1 MTQAPN
7 IFLPARTQLDRLAL
21 GQVSAVDLLE
31 EHVTRYLAVNRAVN
45 AVVRTDLDTAR
56 ERARELDKLQAT
68 GVSAGPLHG
77 LPITI
82 KDTFDVD
89 GMPATAGAPEY
100 AKRPSRTADAQAVA
114 RLRAAGAVIW
124 GKTNTPYLAGDSQTW
139 NPVHGR
145 SLNPWDMTR
154 TPGGSSGGAAAAL
167 ASGITPLELGSDI
180 GGSVRFPAHF
190 CGVAALKTTYGRTP
204 ITGHVP
210 PAPGSLA
217 VRDLNVSGP
226 MARDVG
232 DLRLM
237 FEVLTGA
244 PVTPQPKKT
253 SLRAR
258 RIGVWAEDKGFATS
272 RETKAAVETAAEAAA
287 EAGAQVLVAKPDID
301 GAGLIDLY
309 LQLLLPI
316 LATDMPGALVKALEA
331 GRPLARLIAQ
341 GEPFGRGKW
350 AAYSAA
356 THHDWLR
363 ADEMRRRLKRTM
375 SEFFTRWHA
384 IITPVAPTTAF
395 EHIDSGD
402 AVSRKMTV
410 DGAPIPYHLFHAW
423 IALATVCHLP
433 AVVVPVPRRPGQM
446 PCGVQIIGP
455 EGGDE
460 DVLAIAEALEAQMGG
475 FQRPPEDRLLSPPAL
490 PAVIKGKPAKAAA
503 PKPPKP
509 PKPPKTPKAPRSVKE
524 KVAKAKPVKPPKAQK
539 PKPPPKVKPVKP
551 SKPARP

>member
-7 IFLPARTQLDRLAL
+7 IFLTARTQLDRLAL
-21 GQVSAVDLLE
+21 GQVSATDLLE
-31 EHVTRYLAVNRAVN
+31 EHVTRYLAVNSAVN

-56 ERARELDKLQAT
+56 ARARALDAMQAN
-68 GVSAGPLHG
+68 GLSAGPLHG

-100 AKRPSRTADAQAVA
+100 TARPARTADAAAVA

-124 GKTNTPYLAGDSQTW
+124 GKTNTPYLAGDSQTS

-145 SLNPWDMTR
+145 TSNPWDLTR

-167 ASGITPLELGSDI
+167 ATGMTSLELGSDI
-180 GGSVRFPAHF
+180 GGSLRFPAHF
-190 CGVAALKTTYGRTP
+190 CGVAALKPTFGRAP
-204 ITGHVP
+204 IMGHVP

-217 VRDLNVSGP
+217 VRDLNVAGP
-226 MARDVG
+226 MARDVA

-237 FEVLTGA
+237 FQVLTGA
-244 PVTPQPKKT
+244 PVSDPPKRT
-253 SLRAR
+253 SLRAK
-258 RIGVWAEDKGFATS
+258 RIGVWADDKAFAVSAECRT
-272 RETKAAVETAAEAAA
+272 AVETAAEAASD
-287 EAGAQVLVAKPDID
+287 AGAQVLVAKPDID
-301 GAGLIDLY
+301 GVALIDLY

-316 LATDMPGALVKALEA
+316 LATDMPGPLVKALEA
-331 GRPLARLIAQ
+331 GRPLAKLIAR

-363 ADEMRRRLKRTM
+363 ADEIRRRLKRTM
-375 SEFFTRWHA
+375 SDFFSRWHA

-395 EHIDSGD
+395 EHIETGD
-402 AVSRKMTV
+402 AVSRTLAV
-410 DGAPIPYHLFHAW
+410 DGKPIPYHLVHGW

-433 AVVVPVPRRPGQM
+433 AVVIPVPRRPGQL
-446 PCGVQIIGP
+446 PAGIQIIGP

-475 FQRPPEDRLLSPPAL
+475 FQRPSEDGIRARTSV
-490 PAVIKGKPAKAAA
+490 PAVIGKAGKPK
-503 PKPPKP
+503 PQTKPPKP
-509 PKPPKTPKAPRSVKE
+509 AKPVKAKPVKPV
-524 KVAKAKPVKPPKAQK
+524 KPAKPVKPPK
-539 PKPPPKVKPVKP
+539 PKPQPKAKPPKPAKPV
-551 SKPARP
+551 RR

>member
-7 IFLPARTQLDRLAL
+7 IFLSARTQIDRLAL
-21 GQVSAVDLLE
+21 RQVSAIDLLE
-31 EHVTRYLAVNRAVN
+31 EHVARYQAVNPAIN
-45 AVVRTDLDTAR
+45 AVIRTDID
-56 ERARELDKLQAT
+56 RARRRADELDRLLAS
-68 GVSAGPLHG
+68 GIPAGPLHG

-100 AKRPSRTADAQAVA
+100 AKRPAATPDAAAVA

-124 GKTNTPYLAGDSQTW
+124 GKTNTPYMAGDSQTN

-145 SLNPWDMTR
+145 TCNPWDTAR

-167 ASGITPLELGSDI
+167 ATGITPLELGSDI
-180 GGSVRFPAHF
+180 GGSLRFPAHF
-190 CGVAALKTTYGRTP
+190 CGVAALKPTYGVTP
-204 ITGHVP
+204 LTGHVP

-217 VRDLNVSGP
+217 VRDLNVAGP
-226 MARDVG
+226 MARDVP

-237 FEVLTGA
+237 FQVLAGLPTIPQSRRTGL
-244 PVTPQPKKT
+244 K
-253 SLRAR
+253 AR
-258 RIGVWAEDKGFATS
+258 RIGVWAEDKSFPVSAAC
-272 RETKAAVETAAEAAA
+272 RAAVLTAAEAASD
-287 EAGAQVLVAKPDID
+287 AGAQVLVAKPDLD
-301 GAGLIDLY
+301 GASLVDLY

-316 LATDMPGALVKALEA
+316 LATDMPAPLVKALQA
-331 GRPLARLIAQ
+331 GRPLAKLMAR
-341 GEPFGRGKW
+341 GEPFGRAKW

-363 ADEMRRRLKRTM
+363 ADEVRRRLKRSM

-395 EHIDSGD
+395 EHVDAGD
-402 AVSRKMTV
+402 AVSRAMQV
-410 DGAPIPYHLFHAW
+410 DGKPTPYHMFHAW

-433 AVVVPVPRRPGQM
+433 SAVIPVPRGKGEL

-455 EGGDE
+455 EGGDM

-475 FQRPPEDRLLSPPAL
+475 FQRPPEDALKAPPVPTKAHGKAAKPQPAPKPVKNKPVKARPGKSPKPEKPKPA
-490 PAVIKGKPAKAAA
+490 PKARQVKPAK
-503 PKPPKP
+503 
-509 PKPPKTPKAPRSVKE
+509 R
-524 KVAKAKPVKPPKAQK
+524 
-539 PKPPPKVKPVKP
+539 
-551 SKPARP
+551 